1 MHVQG
6 STNSASGT
14 LITAMSRL
22 ASESKADAPLR
33 NAHRKRKMQEAPPC
47 GAAAGLNKLKPS
59 TMSLPPVS
67 LPKQTQK
74 PAASA
79 SVPTSAVQRSGSA
92 QTGSAAALG
101 HSQPQSSGSKQ
112 AKTGSQSNLSANKR
126 AKHEQ
131 INDSN
136 ASYLHRLATPASAF
150 STDADT
156 MTDGSSQHQGAAQL
170 PAQTFSSSNN
180 VMPALTRFFDPVH
193 AIPLTAQASTSIQDH
208 AHKPEA
214 RGPVTHSAAE
224 QDSESVAQHSS
235 MTAPDCTEQ
244 SVDRQLAADSS
255 MAALADA
262 AAAASEG
269 SAESSS
275 SHAGTDDDKDAAA
288 ILRELRSSP
297 SPQPSSASGQ
307 CESHI
312 DRACTFND
320 IQHCTRQLVCN
331 LQSCRLCWVCFSYG
345 TRLG

>member
-6 STNSASGT
+6 STSSASGT

-74 PAASA
+74 PAASVMQA
-79 SVPTSAVQRSGSA
+79 SAVQRSGSA
-92 QTGSAAALG
+92 QTGSAAASG

-131 INDSN
+131 VNDSS
-136 ASYLHRLATPASAF
+136 ASHLHRLATPAAAF
-150 STDADT
+150 STDTDT
-156 MTDGSSQHQGAAQL
+156 ETDGSSQHQGAAQL

-193 AIPLTAQASTSIQDH
+193 AIPLTAQASTSMQDH

-214 RGPVTHSAAE
+214 RGAVTHCAAE

-235 MTAPDCTEQ
+235 MTAPECTEQ
-244 SVDRQLAADSS
+244 SVDAQPAADSS

-288 ILRELRSSP
+288 ILRDLRTSP
-297 SPQPSSASGQ
+297 SPQPSVASGQ
-307 CESHI
+307 CVPFI
-312 DRACTFND
+312 DKACMFSD
-320 IQHCTRQLVCN
+320 AQHGTSQLVCS
-331 LQSCRLCWVCFSYG
+331 L
-345 TRLG
+345 